1 MRRRQLAS
9 AELHAWP
16 REDNAVNTPNRSTPS
31 GEKIISLAETGVVAI
46 RTAIFVVQLCLL
58 SACAVGP
65 DYQRPA
71 VAVPQRLTEASLPGH
86 TGSTDTRGG
95 RDQSYVTGADIPGA
109 WWQLFRSPELAALVT
124 KAIARNPSLE
134 AASAALRAAQENTL
148 AQEGNWLPNL
158 QGQFSRT
165 RQELGLGEA
174 GENSHL
180 AGQPFPYTFSLYQAS
195 LNVSYTFDVWG
206 QNTRSVEADRAA
218 AESQAWQ
225 LEGAVN
231 MLAANTVTAA
241 ITAASLTEQI
251 KAEEALIGAEQ
262 QVLKT
267 VRSQFVLGGATG
279 ADVAQQESQ
288 LGQTEALVVP
298 LRTQLAQM
306 RDQLA
311 AYIGQAP
318 ADAAIPNITLDQLT
332 LPGNLPVSVPARL
345 LDQRPDIRNAE
356 AQLHQAVANIGVAV
370 ANRLP
375 QFTLQGYIGSQPGQV
390 ANLFTPGN
398 GALYLLT
405 QAMAPIFSGG
415 QLLHK
420 QRQAAAL
427 AKQAL
432 YTYENTVVTAYQNV
446 ADVLNALQGD
456 ASALEANRF
465 AERAA
470 ARSFNLAQFQYKAGG
485 VAYLTVLT
493 AQTQYQNAVIGLIR
507 AEAARYTDTASLY
520 VALGGG
526 WWNRQDLPKPPENLL
541 RSLLP

>member
-1 MRRRQLAS
+1 MRRHVPAAAKFRALPKRYS
-9 AELHAWP
+9 AVK
-16 REDNAVNTPNRSTPS
+16 RRSRATPS
-31 GEKIISLAETGVVAI
+31 GEKIISAAQSSAVAI
-46 RTAIFVVQLCLL
+46 RTAFFAVPACFLCG
-58 SACAVGP
+58 CAVGP
-65 DYQRPA
+65 DYHRPT
-71 VAVPQRLTEASLPGH
+71 VSVPSRLTEDSLPGH

-95 RDQSYVTGADIPGA
+95 RDQIYVTGADIPGA
-109 WWQLFRSPELAALVT
+109 WWQLFRSPELAALVS

-134 AASAALRAAQENTL
+134 AAGAALRAAQENTL
-148 AQEGNWLPNL
+148 AQAGNWLPSL
-158 QGQFSRT
+158 QGQLSRT
-165 RQELGLGEA
+165 RQEVGFGAAGISSQLPGL
-174 GENSHL
+174 
-180 AGQPFPYTFSLYQAS
+180 PYTYSLYQAS
-195 LNVSYTFDVWG
+195 LNISYTFDVWG
-206 QNTRSVEADRAA
+206 QNIRSVEADRAA

-225 LEGAVN
+225 LEGAIN

-267 VRSQFVLGGATG
+267 VRSQFELGGATG
-279 ADVAQQESQ
+279 SDVAQQESQ
-288 LGQTEALVVP
+288 LGQTQALVAP
-298 LRTQLAQM
+298 LRTQLAQA

-311 AYIGQAP
+311 AYIGEAP
-318 ADAAIPNITLDQLT
+318 AQASIPAITLDQLS
-332 LPGNLPVSVPARL
+332 LPGELPVSVPARL

-356 AQLHQAVANIGVAV
+356 AQLHQAVANIGVAI

-375 QFTLQGYIGSQPGQV
+375 QITMQGSIGSQPAQI

-398 GALYLLT
+398 GELFLLNQAL
-405 QAMAPIFSGG
+405 APIFSGG

-432 YTYENTVVTAYQNV
+432 YTYQNTVVTAYQNV

-456 ASALEANRF
+456 AAALDANQF

-470 ARSFNLAQFQYKAGG
+470 ERSFNLAQLQYKAGG

-493 AQTQYQNAVIGLIR
+493 SQTQYQNAVIGLIR
-507 AEAARYTDTASLY
+507 AEAARYTDTAALY